1 MDIDYLHRRR
11 QASLLKSKNEPC
23 ERTREVHW
31 ALAQGY
37 GERIS
42 KAERAKSEEP
52 A

>member
-1 MDIDYLHRRR
+1 MDIDHLHRRH
-11 QASLLKSKNEPC
+11 QASLVKSRNEPC

-37 GERIS
+37 AERIS
-42 KAERAKSEEP
+42 KAERAKSEES